1 MCNIDCVEP
10 LVTRPDVEAKASTDG
25 LVQEKLEWSD
35 DLLGAKAQKVS
46 GGQKQRLAIMRALL
60 RQPELLLLDEAT
72 SALDSR
78 SEKEVQAAI
87 DKVTKTSSDK
97 RTIMTI
103 AHRLST
109 IQDCDLILVISE
121 GTVVEQGDHNMLM
134 AKGEESG
141 LYCKLVKN
149 MN

>member
-1 MCNIDCVEP
+1 MFGLAEDQRKQLSNVDIQNVTDMCSIDFVEP
-10 LVTRPDVEAKASTDG
+10 LVTRPDVEAKAPTDG

-35 DLLGAKAQKVS
+35 DLRKVQKAQKVS

-87 DKVTKTSSDK
+87 DKVTKTSSDSRQSK
-97 RTIMTI
+97 PLLIDCRLFRTAI
-103 AHRLST
+103 
-109 IQDCDLILVISE
+109 
-121 GTVVEQGDHNMLM
+121 
-134 AKGEESG
+134 
-141 LYCKLVKN
+141 
-149 MN
+149 